1 MKRRPVKKG
10 IPLALFDIATLGI
23 PLYFYCLFK
32 KPKKTIKLLLIIFPI
47 IIPLTWLLM
56 VLFRN

>member
-1 MKRRPVKKG
+1 MKRRPMKKG

-32 KPKKTIKLLLIIFPI
+32 KPKKTIKLTLIIFPVI
-47 IIPLTWLLM
+47 ILLTCLLINLM
-56 VLFRN
+56 GN